1 MLVPRQFA
9 QHALSVG
16 RVVGL
21 AIDGSTQGHG
31 GIRAEDGRSGQ
42 TTARMPGH
50 GGIELEARYALHV
63 GWGRFAGQHR
73 FNGLRVFGLVA
84 MRIGQ
89 QQFVM
94 HAQLFEQLAAAWA
107 LGCEVDEVGHKQIIG
122 AADTT
127 LPASSPHVVVLLARV
142 VTQHLARTALV

>member
-1 MLVPRQFA
+1 MGASGRPR
-9 QHALSVG
+9 
-16 RVVGL
+16 RVR
-21 AIDGSTQGHG
+21 
-31 GIRAEDGRSGQ
+31 RAPAG
-42 TTARMPGH
+42 APGH

>member
-1 MLVPRQFA
+1 
-9 QHALSVG
+9 
-16 RVVGL
+16 
-21 AIDGSTQGHG
+21 
-31 GIRAEDGRSGQ
+31 
-42 TTARMPGH
+42 
-50 GGIELEARYALHV
+50 
-63 GWGRFAGQHR
+63 
-73 FNGLRVFGLVA
+73 